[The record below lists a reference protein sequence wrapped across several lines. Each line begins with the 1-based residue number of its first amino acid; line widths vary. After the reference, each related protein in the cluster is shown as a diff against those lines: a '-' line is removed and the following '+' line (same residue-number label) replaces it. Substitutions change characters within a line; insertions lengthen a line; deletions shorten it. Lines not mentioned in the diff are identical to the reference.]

1 MSILN
6 DNFIDG
12 FDVRVMSAF
21 YQLTDISAIHIKILK
36 PGLNPTIED
45 ITHDIREPVVDAL
58 RSILSPLDLPWPDT
72 NVSHYPT
79 DQAVVFL
86 KQINSHQN
94 IFDILN
100 SNQTILTGLNAASIL
115 EMGVS
120 IDLQNILFTLLVMD
134 PENCIKTMY
143 FKFHYIDKACK

>member
-1 MSILN
+1 MSVLN

-12 FDVRVMSAF
+12 FDARVMSAF
-21 YQLTDISAIHIKILK
+21 YQLTDLSTVHIKMLS
-36 PGLNPTIED
+36 PGRYPTIKD
-45 ITHDIREPVVDAL
+45 ITYDIHESVIDAL

-79 DQAVVFL
+79 DQAAVFL

-100 SNQTILTGLNAASIL
+100 SNQTILAGLNATSIL

-120 IDLQNILFTLLVMD
+120 IDLQNILFTFLVRD
-134 PENCIKTMY
+134 LDNYNKTMY